1 MMRRWTLGQQIAIG
15 LFLPILTLVALGL
28 FSYLS
33 TQHLLQMSYWVAHT
47 HDSLGAV
54 NQVLS
59 TLKDAETGQ
68 RGYIIT
74 GKDEFLDP
82 YRQALQKTKSNVEQ
96 LRTLTEDNPAQQRRL
111 EMLREFLQPKLAELT
126 ETIELRRRAGFDAAA
141 KQVTEGRGKKDMD
154 KIRAVVQEM
163 ASAEEELLRQRAQD
177 VDAAA
182 RRVTN
187 VLLFGAL
194 IAVLV
199 VFTVGWFIVR
209 GLDRQIGTVVQH
221 LQSSAA
227 ELQAAATQQVK
238 GAKGQAATT
247 TEVSTTM
254 HELVST
260 SRQIAES
267 AQQVTVLANETTS
280 VAQTGDVTVQ
290 AAQDAME
297 AVRRQ
302 IDRVVL
308 HMLDLGKRSQEIGG
322 ILDIINEL
330 AEQTNILA
338 INATIEAAGAGDSGR
353 RFAVVADEIRKLADR
368 VGGSTKDIRSLI
380 EEIRAA
386 ANTTVMATEDGSKAV
401 EASARKFGEV
411 AQSFRNIAGYVANTA
426 QASRE
431 IELSTKQQTTAVEQV
446 STAVGEV
453 AQTARETEG
462 SSTRTTQA
470 AGQLVEMSNQLI
482 RLVRRQAVG

>member
-1 MMRRWTLGQQIAIG
+1 MKRWTLGQQIGIG
-15 LFLPILTLVALGL
+15 LLLPILVLAGLGL
-28 FSYLS
+28 FSYWS
-33 TQHLLQMSYWVAHT
+33 TQHLLQMNNGVGQS
-47 HDSLGAV
+47 HDALAAV
-54 NQVLS
+54 NQVVL
-59 TLKDAETGQ
+59 TLTEVETGQ

-74 GKDEFLDP
+74 GKEEYLEP
-82 YRQALQKTKSNVEQ
+82 RREALERLETHLER
-96 LRTLTEDNPAQQRRL
+96 LRKLIEDHPGQQRRL
-111 EMLREFLQPKLAELT
+111 EELRGSIQSRMAELVKVL
-126 ETIELRRRAGFDAAA
+126 ELRQREGLESAARRLS
-141 KQVTEGRGKKDMD
+141 EGRGKRDMD
-154 KIRAVVQEM
+154 RIYGVAREM
-163 ASAEEELLRQRAQD
+163 ARAEEERLQERVQD
-177 VDAAA
+177 ADAAA
-182 RRVTN
+182 RRVTS
-187 VLLFGAL
+187 VLLFGSL
-194 IAVLV
+194 FAVLV
-199 VFTVGWFIVR
+199 VFSAGLFIVR
-209 GLDRQIGTVVQH
+209 GLDLQIGTVVHH

-227 ELQAAATQQVK
+227 ELQASATQQVR

-267 AQQVTVLANETTS
+267 AQRVTVLANETTA

-290 AAQDAME
+290 AAQEAME
-297 AVRRQ
+297 VVRRQ

-411 AQSFRNIAGYVANTA
+411 AQNFRNIAGYVANTA

-470 AGQLVEMSNQLI
+470 AGQLVELSNQLLRLI
-482 RLVRRQAVG
+482 RREARV

>member
-1 MMRRWTLGQQIAIG
+1 MKRWTLGQQIAIG
-15 LFLPILTLVALGL
+15 LFLPILALVALGL
-28 FSYLS
+28 FSYWS
-33 TQHLLQMSYWVAHT
+33 TQHLLQMSHGVAHS
-47 HDSLGAV
+47 HDALGAV
-54 NQVLS
+54 SQVLS
-59 TLKDAETGQ
+59 TLKDAENGQ
-68 RGYIIT
+68 RGYILT
-74 GKDEFLDP
+74 GKDEFLAP
-82 YRQALQKTKSNVEQ
+82 YREALEKTEGHLER
-96 LRTLTEDNPAQQRRL
+96 LRMLTQDSPEQQRRL
-111 EMLREFLQPKLAELT
+111 GEMRTYIQPRLAELA
-126 ETIELRRRAGFDAAA
+126 ETIEMRRREGFEAVARR
-141 KQVTEGRGKKDMD
+141 VTEGGGKRDMD
-154 KIRAVVQEM
+154 RIRGVAREM
-163 ASAEEELLRQRAQD
+163 ASAEEALLRPRAEEAE
-177 VDAAA
+177 AAA
-182 RRVTN
+182 RRVTT
-187 VLLFGAL
+187 VLILGVL

-199 VFTVGWFIVR
+199 VFSVGLFIVR
-209 GLDRQIGTVVQH
+209 GLDRQIGSVAQH

-247 TEVSTTM
+247 TEVSTMM

-260 SRQIAES
+260 SRQIAET
-267 AQQVTVLANETTS
+267 ARQVTVLANETTT

-290 AAQDAME
+290 AAQEAME

-338 INATIEAAGAGDSGR
+338 INATIEAAGAGTSGR

-411 AQSFRNIAGYVANTA
+411 AQNFRNIAGYVANTA

-470 AGQLVEMSNQLI
+470 AGQLVDMSNQLI
-482 RLVRRQAVG
+482 RLIRRQVMT